1 MISTWN
7 WYYATLREYLD
18 LYLFIVISNV
28 HENVRKMG
36 TTPNVSLLNWANKWG

>member
-18 LYLFIVISNV
+18 LCLFIIIS
-28 HENVRKMG
+28 NVRKMG